1 MKCRNKYYNA
11 LYSVDAKLLP
21 SDKDVL
27 ADVSP
32 LNDAENNVLFPQDP
46 TSGQLVDLL
55 SQVLKTENPLLRDSL
70 MSKLET
76 LPANTSALNG
86 VDDETK
92 IQLLKP
98 RSCQSLS
105 EMAEFTKYV
114 ESAIE
119 QLNIDP
125 RQAQNVETQEHQEE
139 NTETP
144 TE

>member
-11 LYSVDAKLLP
+11 LYSVDAKVLP
-21 SDKDVL
+21 SDKDL
-27 ADVSP
+27 RDDVSP
-32 LNDAENNVLFPQDP
+32 LNYAENSVLFPQDP
-46 TSGQLVDLL
+46 TSGQLADLL
-55 SQVLKTENPLLRDSL
+55 SQILQTENPLLRDSL

-76 LPANTSALNG
+76 LPSTSSALNG

-105 EMAEFTKYV
+105 EMADFSKYV

-125 RQAQNVETQEHQEE
+125 RQVENVETQEPQDV

>member
-1 MKCRNKYYNA
+1 MNNRTKYYNA

-21 SDKDVL
+21 SDKDIL

-46 TSGQLVDLL
+46 TTGQLADLL

-76 LPANTSALNG
+76 LPPNSSALNG

-105 EMAEFTKYV
+105 EMADFTKYV

-125 RQAQNVETQEHQEE
+125 SQVENGENQEQQEE
-139 NTETP
+139 NPNPVSE
-144 TE
+144 